1 MILLAGSSC
10 YRQNI
15 MFQTEEFETD
25 AAVYQKLKEAETS
38 YILRPYDKITVKIA
52 TNKGEALVDPNNQL
66 RSELGI
72 KGSEESS
79 KEEQIPIYALR
90 EDGIV
95 KLPLIGEMKLSGY
108 TLHQC
113 DSLLANAYQAYYK
126 EPFVVTKV
134 KNKRVFVL
142 NDVQSMVV
150 PLDNENMN
158 LIEVLALSGG
168 ITGTSKSHN
177 IRLIRGDLK
186 NPYVEVI
193 DLSTIEGMQA
203 ANLQLHNQDIIYVE
217 PVRQVFREAGR
228 DFLPYINLIT
238 SITTIFVL
246 LSR

>member
-1 MILLAGSSC
+1 
-10 YRQNI
+10 
-15 MFQTEEFETD
+15 MFKTEEFETD
-25 AAVYQKLKEAETS
+25 AEVYERLKKAETS
-38 YILRPYDKITVKIA
+38 YILRPYDKITVRIA
-52 TNKGEALVDPNNQL
+52 TNKGEALVDPNYQL
-66 RSELGI
+66 RTELGI
-72 KGSEESS
+72 KSNEEGG
-79 KEEQIPIYALR
+79 KEDNQPSYELR

-95 KLPLIGEMKLSGY
+95 KLPLVGEMKLSGF
-108 TLHQC
+108 TLAQC
-113 DSLLANAYQAYYK
+113 DSILASAYQTFYK
-126 EPFVVTKV
+126 DPFVVTKV

-142 NDVQSMVV
+142 NDRQSTVI

-168 ITGTSKSHN
+168 IISSSKAHN

-203 ANLQLHNQDIIYVE
+203 ANLQIHNQDIIYVE
-217 PVRQVFREAGR
+217 PVRQVFSEVAR
-228 DFLPYINLIT
+228 DILPYITLIT